1 MGRLNQDDYL
11 WSLAFQAAARSTCDR
26 GRHGCVVAREG
37 VVLATGY
44 NGSAPGEPH
53 CDEDGHL
60 LIHHI
65 PVNPANPEV
74 GVLGE
79 SHCIRTIHAEMNAV
93 INAAL
98 VGVSLKGCDWYI
110 TGVPCQRCS
119 MAISRLRPAAL
130 YLRSDFGDPAAL
142 SWWWKRAERY
152 GIPLI
157 FPANLKELTK
167 RGVIPECYRKK

>member
-79 SHCIRTIHAEMNAV
+79 SHCRDERGYQRRPGRRVAEGLR
-93 INAAL
+93 L
-98 VGVSLKGCDWYI
+98 VYHRRPLPAMLDGYLPPEAGGIVSAK
-110 TGVPCQRCS
+110 
-119 MAISRLRPAAL
+119 RLR
-130 YLRSDFGDPAAL
+130 RSR
-142 SWWWKRAERY
+142 RAELVVEASREVRHTVD
-152 GIPLI
+152 
-157 FPANLKELTK
+157 FS
-167 RGVIPECYRKK
+167 R